1 VWYRFSIVFISLYLF
16 LSTAHA
22 ADINL
27 TICQTIQDNNI
38 IATVE
43 NNSKREVI
51 IESVDIEVDHYRYEQ
66 KLHDIYDTLQKKEI
80 HFQIDNPSLPGSYLL
95 TATVRYLNDGQRL
108 SVKDVRIFTFKQHA
122 NFNIPCHVDNVSIAG
137 TGHIRVSS
145 PAPYL
150 WKLVLPEEIDV
161 KSVDTFSDHR
171 TFFVESRISGFSI
184 SYPIFAVAEDVVSGV
199 HRAGVCRGTLT
210 VTTNNILPYNKGN
223 IPSGILLGNALF
235 FFCISGFLS
244 SRQQNKT
251 IISDALV
258 KYTSRLFF
266 LTVSYYFLK
275 NADTWLCLTLSLG
288 DWKIY
293 HDLVNILSGSL
304 NSGNYFN
311 FFKYF
316 IDTYF
321 ICCVVFML
329 PYLYWQDR
337 QTPVSKDKYVS
348 FLKTLVSIPSFFLKR
363 NIHWNSDSK
372 LGMLTV
378 LMKVL
383 FVPLMVSWSISGI
396 YNLQNSISSLQ
407 WNFYVINAYLVYLFI
422 FLDTTIFAVG
432 YLIELPYL
440 KNEIKSIDPTML
452 GWVVCL
458 WCYPPFNTFSFKPFD
473 WYVVKSG
480 IECAAWCSVLLTC
493 VITILWGIFVWASI
507 SLGFKASNLTNRGI
521 VKNGPYRFVR
531 HPAYVV
537 KVLIWIIQGVFF
549 GQFGLF
555 IMMGFAIIY
564 FLRAWTEER
573 HLSMDPDYV
582 EYVKLVKWRFI
593 PGVI

>member
-1 VWYRFSIVFISLYLF
+1 MWHRLTTAFIIIFLYI
-16 LSTAHA
+16 STAHA

-27 TICQTIQDNNI
+27 TVLQSSQDNDI
-38 IATVE
+38 TVTAE
-43 NNSKREVI
+43 NNSSREI
-51 IESVDIEVDHYRYEQ
+51 IIDSVSVEIVHQQYEQ
-66 KLHDIYDTLQKKEI
+66 KLRETYGTHQKKDI
-80 HFQIDNPSLPGSYLL
+80 HFTISNPSLPGSYLL
-95 TATVRYLNDGQRL
+95 TTTIRYLNDGQRL
-108 SVKDVRIFTFKQHA
+108 SVKDVRIFTFKQQA
-122 NFNIPCHVDNVSIAG
+122 NLNIPCHVGNVSIAG

-171 TFFVESRISGFSI
+171 TFFVESRISGFSN
-184 SYPIFAVAEDVVSGV
+184 SCPVFAGAEDVVSGV

-210 VTTNNILPYNKGN
+210 VTTNNILPYNNGN
-223 IPSGILLGNALF
+223 IPSGILLGSALF
-235 FFCISGFLS
+235 IFCISGFLS

-275 NADTWLCLTLSLG
+275 NVDTWLRLTLSLG

-293 HDLVNILSGSL
+293 HDLVNILLGSL
-304 NSGNYFN
+304 HSGNYCN

-316 IDTYF
+316 IDTYC
-321 ICCVVFML
+321 ICCIVFML
-329 PYLYWQDR
+329 PYLYWLDR

-348 FLKTLVSIPSFFLKR
+348 FLKTLVSIPGIFLKR

-378 LMKVL
+378 LMKVF

-396 YNLQNSISSLQ
+396 YNLQNSTALFQ
-407 WNFYVINAYLVYLFI
+407 WNIYAINAYLVALFI

-432 YLIELPYL
+432 YLVELPYL

-473 WYVVKSG
+473 WYVVKTG
-480 IECAAWCSVLLTC
+480 IECSVWCSVMLTC
-493 VITILWGIFVWASI
+493 VITLLWGIFVWASI

-531 HPAYVV
+531 HPAYAA
-537 KVLIWIIQGVFF
+537 KVFIWIIQGAFF

-555 IMMGFAIIY
+555 IMMGFIIIY

-573 HLSMDPDYV
+573 HLSMDPNYV
-582 EYVKLVKWRFI
+582 EYMKLVKWRFI
-593 PGVI
+593 PGLI